1 MICGRCTTSA
11 ANVTDLQPT
20 ICILQL
26 RVSKTNPQGDV
37 TRLLVEWSGGDQ
49 SALNKIMPL
58 VYAELH
64 RIARRAW
71 RQRPNNDSLQ
81 PTALINEAYLK
92 LANAENASFHD
103 RCHFFAVACKAM
115 RQILVNHAKSRL
127 SDKRG
132 RGLANVSLDDV
143 QPAVHQEAAEIVALH
158 EALEALH
165 AVDSRKSMVVEMR
178 YFGGLSIEETAEAMG
193 VSVGTVNRDWR
204 LARSWLIRE
213 MNRKS
218 P

>member
-1 MICGRCTTSA
+1 VTLLLA
-11 ANVTDLQPT
+11 A
-20 ICILQL
+20 
-26 RVSKTNPQGDV
+26 
-37 TRLLVEWSGGDQ
+37 WSNGDQ
-49 SALNKIMPL
+49 SALDKMMPL

-71 RQRPNNDSLQ
+71 SQQPHNHTLQ

-92 LANAENASFHD
+92 LANAENASFQD

-132 RGLANVSLDDV
+132 RGLANVSLDEV

-165 AVDSRKSMVVEMR
+165 TVDPRKSMVVEMR
-178 YFGGLSIEETAEAMG
+178 YFGGLSVEETAEALG
-193 VSVGTVNRDWR
+193 VSVVTVNRDWR

-213 MNRKS
+213 MNREPS
-218 P
+218 

>member
-1 MICGRCTTSA
+1 VTLLLA
-11 ANVTDLQPT
+11 AW
-20 ICILQL
+20 
-26 RVSKTNPQGDV
+26 SK
-37 TRLLVEWSGGDQ
+37 GDQ
-49 SALNKIMPL
+49 SALHKMMPL

-71 RQRPNNDSLQ
+71 SQQPHNNTLQ

-92 LANAENASFHD
+92 LANAENASFQD

-127 SDKRG
+127 SGKRG

-158 EALEALH
+158 EALDALH
-165 AVDSRKSMVVEMR
+165 AVDPRKSMVVEMR
-178 YFGGLSIEETAEAMG
+178 YFGGLSIEETAGAMG
-193 VSVGTVNRDWR
+193 VSIGTVNRDWR

-213 MNRKS
+213 MTRQNRES
-218 P
+218 S

>member
-1 MICGRCTTSA
+1 MV
-11 ANVTDLQPT
+11 NVTDLQLT
-20 ICILQL
+20 VCILDWN
-26 RVSKTNPQGDV
+26 VSETDPQGEV
-37 TRLLVEWSGGDQ
+37 TRLLTAWSKGDQ
-49 SALNKIMPL
+49 SALNQMMPL

-71 RQRPNNDSLQ
+71 SQHPHSNTLQ

-92 LANAENASFHD
+92 LAKAENATFQD

-132 RGLANVSLDDV
+132 RGLPNVSLDDV
-143 QPAVHQEAAEIVALH
+143 QPVVHQEAAEIVALH

-165 AVDSRKSMVVEMR
+165 DVDPRKSMVVEMR
-178 YFGGLSIEETAEAMG
+178 YFGGLSIEETAEALG
-193 VSVGTVNRDWR
+193 VSIGTVNRDWR
-204 LARSWLIRE
+204 LARSWLIRQ
-213 MNRKS
+213 MNRES
-218 P
+218 S

>member
-1 MICGRCTTSA
+1 MLLA
-11 ANVTDLQPT
+11 AW
-20 ICILQL
+20 
-26 RVSKTNPQGDV
+26 SSGDK
-37 TRLLVEWSGGDQ
+37 
-49 SALNKIMPL
+49 SALDKMMPL

-71 RQRPNNDSLQ
+71 SGRPHSDTLQ

-92 LANAENASFHD
+92 LANAENASFQD
-103 RCHFFAVACKAM
+103 RCHFFAVASKAM

-132 RGLANVSLDDV
+132 GGLVNVSLDDV
-143 QPAVHQEAAEIVALH
+143 EPAVHQEATEIVALH

-165 AVDSRKSMVVEMR
+165 AVDPRKSLVVEMR

-193 VSVGTVNRDWR
+193 VSVATVKRDWR
-204 LARSWLIRE
+204 LARSWLIRQ

-218 P
+218 S

>member
-1 MICGRCTTSA
+1 MA
-11 ANVTDLQPT
+11 VTDLQLT
-20 ICILQL
+20 ACILHS
-26 RVSKTNPQGDV
+26 RVSETDPKGEV
-37 TRLLVEWSGGDQ
+37 TRLLAAWGGGDQ
-49 SALNKIMPL
+49 GALDQMMPL

-71 RQRPNNDSLQ
+71 GQYPDNNTLQ

-92 LANAENASFHD
+92 LANAQNASYQD

-115 RQILVNHAKSRL
+115 RQILVNHARSRL
-127 SDKRG
+127 SEKRG

-143 QPAVHQEAAEIVALH
+143 QAVVHQEAAEIVALH
-158 EALEALH
+158 EALEALQT
-165 AVDSRKSMVVEMR
+165 VDPRKSMVVEMR

-193 VSVGTVNRDWR
+193 ASVATVNRDWR

-213 MNRKS
+213 MRRES
-218 P
+218 S